1 MPKLRPSYPRFSHVA
16 DKVLWGTQLQ
26 GSGLGPAAPQDRSA
40 AGAGMP
46 DPSQMDPAA
55 AQEAMASMFQ
65 NPDFMNMAQSLG
77 QKIMEVRK
85 P

>member
-1 MPKLRPSYPRFSHVA
+1 
-16 DKVLWGTQLQ
+16 
-26 GSGLGPAAPQDRSA
+26 
-40 AGAGMP
+40 MP

-77 QKIMEVRK
+77 QKIMEVRCGQHALAQVTAHLARALSLWQLLGWCAARSSDNECL
-85 P
+85 